1 MPGYDTLISG
11 GVVINPGTGWSGPAD
26 VAVAGGR
33 IVDIGPC
40 LQSGD
45 AAQIID
51 ASGAIVTP
59 GLVDLH
65 SHVFWGGTY
74 WGIDPATMA
83 GRSGTTTWVDAG
95 SAGAFTFG
103 AFRRACVE
111 QTRPR
116 VRAFLNLSSI
126 GLVAETGELTRPEWS
141 DPALCS
147 ATIEDNRD
155 LIVGVKCRIAAQTV
169 GNRGI
174 EPLREA
180 LSVASAVGLP
190 VMVHVGDGP
199 PSIDEVLERLR
210 PGDIITH
217 CATPHSM
224 ALVDG
229 RGRLRPGVED
239 ARRRGVLLDV
249 GHGYGG
255 FCFRYAEALLA
266 EGAPPDVISSDA
278 HQLSARHGMKDL
290 PTCLSKYLAL
300 GMSLEE
306 VIRAAT
312 SVPAAALGLEDL
324 VGTLDVGRPAD
335 IAIFDLREGP
345 HDLVDV
351 DGCIRRAE
359 RILINRVTLL
369 DGLPLP
375 PLPLAPPPPWIQ

>member
-1 MPGYDTLISG
+1 MPGYETLISG
-11 GVVINPGTGWSGPAD
+11 GLVINPGTGWSGPAD

-33 IVDIGPC
+33 IVDIGPR
-40 LQSGD
+40 LQPGD
-45 AAQIID
+45 TAQVID

-74 WGIDPATMA
+74 WGIDPATVA

-103 AFRRACVE
+103 AFRRACAE

-155 LIVGVKCRIAAQTV
+155 LIVGVKCRIAARTV
-169 GNRGI
+169 GDRGI

-180 LSVASAVGLP
+180 LSVANAVGLP

-199 PSIDEVLERLR
+199 PSIEEVVGRLR

-217 CATPHSM
+217 CATPHTM

-229 RGRLRPGVED
+229 RGRLRPGVDD

-249 GHGYGG
+249 GHGSGG

-266 EGAPPDVISSDA
+266 EGAPPDVISSDS
-278 HQLSARHGMKDL
+278 HQHSARQAMKDL

-300 GMSLEE
+300 GMSLEQ
-306 VIRAAT
+306 VVRAA
-312 SVPAAALGLEDL
+312 SSASAAAVGLEDS
-324 VGTLDVGRPAD
+324 VGTLAVGRPAD

-351 DGCIRRAE
+351 DGCTRRAE
-359 RILINRVTLL
+359 RVLINRLTLL
-369 DGLPLP
+369 DGRPLP
-375 PLPLAPPPPWIQ
+375 PLPLAPPPPWIK